1 MEKNLHILQVNEGII
16 LDEIKLKGVREF
28 RYVQDEGENIGTL
41 SLKLDVRILKQGVM
55 NLEGN
60 YLCGRSGPDSKLPA
74 AESPG
79 TDQGWQMDIR

>member
-16 LDEIKLKGVREF
+16 LDGMKLKGVREF
-28 RYVQDEGENIGTL
+28 QYVQDEGENIGTL

-60 YLCGRSGPDSKLPA
+60 YLCGRSGPDFTLQAS
-74 AESPG
+74 ESPG
-79 TDQGWQMDIR
+79 TDQGWQMGIR